1 MFGHR
6 DKGVPHMNAYEL
18 DRVLSLIAD
27 EVGPDVQVQTVRT
40 LLFIAMRGSCNQ
52 KDIEIE
58 LNFTNASASRNVAY
72 WTDVKADR
80 KAGMRFVIRT
90 EDPHDRR
97 YKTLTL
103 SKKGRDFMERVL
115 NHGKATRNKM
125 AG

>member
-1 MFGHR
+1 
-6 DKGVPHMNAYEL
+6 MNVYEL
-18 DRVLSLIAD
+18 DNVLSLIAD
-27 EVGPDVQVQTVRT
+27 EVGPEVQVQTVRT

-58 LNFTNASASRNVAY
+58 LCFTNASASRNVAY

-80 KAGMRFVIRT
+80 KDGMRFVIRT

-97 YKTLTL
+97 YKILTL
-103 SKKGRDFMERVL
+103 SKKGRDFIERMVK
-115 NHGKATRNKM
+115 HGKATRNKM